1 MKIKYFLILA
11 LIVLII
17 GAYFYPVDQQV
28 NVTINTSVFN
38 VYNQLNNPDS
48 WKKWDPDLRDA
59 NAINEPGDKK
69 GFKISTS
76 STTIEVRLLDA
87 LEFGIKKGD
96 ENYVVVLDPQK
107 YDRTT
112 KINVIFGTNLLCSWL
127 PGQTDRW
134 LKRSSIADL
143 KNYIENP
150 SSYYGADFKK
160 TELNDMNMM
169 VTQTVVSPADQFTSI
184 AKSVKK
190 LRNLVPAD
198 DRAVKDKIYIQ
209 ITPSN
214 SGTGLNLLVGVP
226 VKKPL
231 PSTNELT
238 YMHIP
243 TGKAFIVDYKGIYRD
258 RLKIYDGIGTYLHDH
273 VMKNTMQP
281 IEVYQDN
288 ALPLNDTSRVN
299 SQIIFRVF

>member
-1 MKIKYFLILA
+1 MKMKHFLIL
-11 LIVLII
+11 VLVILTL
-17 GAYFYPVDQQV
+17 GAYFFPVTQQV
-28 NVTINTSVFN
+28 DIIINTSVFN
-38 VYNQLNNPDS
+38 VYNQLNNADS
-48 WKKWDPDLRDA
+48 WKKWEADLKDA
-59 NAINEPGDKK
+59 NTINEPGDKK

-76 STTIEVRLLDA
+76 STIIKVSLLDA
-87 LEFGIKKGD
+87 LAFGIKKGD
-96 ENYVVVLDPQK
+96 VNYVVVLDPQK

-112 KINVIFGTNLLCSWL
+112 KINVIFGTNLLCSLL
-127 PGQTDRW
+127 PGQTDKW

-160 TELNDMNMM
+160 TELKGMNMM
-169 VTQTVVSPADQFTSI
+169 VTQTVVSPADQFTAM
-184 AKSVKK
+184 AKSVEK
-190 LRNLVPAD
+190 LRNLIPAD
-198 DRAVKDKIYIQ
+198 LTVKDKIYVQ
-209 ITPSN
+209 TTPSN
-214 SGTGLNLLVGVP
+214 SGTRVNLLVGVH

-231 PSTNELT
+231 PSSSELT

-243 TGKAFIVDYKGIYRD
+243 TGKALVVDYKGIYQD
-258 RLKIYDGIGTYLHDH
+258 RLKIYDGIGTYLQDH
-273 VMKNTMQP
+273 LMNNTMQP